1 MKTIKI
7 VTVCGFGIGTSIIL
21 KMKVEEAFKD
31 SGLSL
36 DVEASD
42 VTGAPSITCDIYF
55 TSNEIGEQLKPSV
68 QKDVVMIT
76 DFMNIKEIKEKGL
89 SILDSLSKG

>member
-31 SGLSL
+31 TGLSL

-42 VTGAPSITCDIYF
+42 VTSAPSINCDIYF
-55 TSNEIGEQLKPSV
+55 TSTEIGEQLKSVV
-68 QKDVVMIT
+68 QKEIILIN
-76 DFMNIKEIKEKGL
+76 DFINVAEIKEKGL
-89 SILDSLSKG
+89 SKLESLSKE